1 LLRKNRCCTGYNI
14 YWKGGAAWVRVTKE
28 AKKVKYA
35 GTPMAKYAPRKNRK
49 KKRNNHYLSHLLFI
63 KINPVC
69 QPNFLDLKRIA
80 LFIFLTCYG
89 SWYKSK
95 GAGFLRISPGK
106 CKECYGYG

>member
-35 GTPMAKYAPRKNRK
+35 GAPMVKHVPRKNRK

-69 QPNFLDLKRIA
+69 QPNFLRLEKDCPFHFLDL
-80 LFIFLTCYG
+80 
-89 SWYKSK
+89 
-95 GAGFLRISPGK
+95 LRVLV
-106 CKECYGYG
+106 